1 MVSSITGGSAGK
13 LPAGSN
19 LGTECAAVL
28 ILQRYRGNAEG
39 KDFNVTIVNTNNV
52 PDSGFDYHAVRNYVY
67 KHMYICVYICVLIY
81 INIYIY

>member
-1 MVSSITGGSAGK
+1 MYVYIYIYIYVGST
-13 LPAGSN
+13 

-52 PDSGFDYHAVRNYVY
+52 PDSGFDYHAVKIDPTDGYV
-67 KHMYICVYICVLIY
+67 
-81 INIYIY
+81 